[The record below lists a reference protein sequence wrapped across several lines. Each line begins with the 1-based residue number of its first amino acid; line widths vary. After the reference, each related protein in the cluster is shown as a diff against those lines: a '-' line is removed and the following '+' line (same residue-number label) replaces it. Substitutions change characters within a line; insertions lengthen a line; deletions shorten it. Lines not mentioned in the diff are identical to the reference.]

1 MKYARDPCLDI
12 TDNGIATKY
21 VRSALPTGRTGN
33 QLIGLRSDPASLE
46 REKQSVQSWRF
57 EEKVYRSS

>member
-1 MKYARDPCLDI
+1 MPVLI
-12 TDNGIATKY
+12 DNCGYSLIADK
-21 VRSALPTGRTGN
+21 AHWTGN